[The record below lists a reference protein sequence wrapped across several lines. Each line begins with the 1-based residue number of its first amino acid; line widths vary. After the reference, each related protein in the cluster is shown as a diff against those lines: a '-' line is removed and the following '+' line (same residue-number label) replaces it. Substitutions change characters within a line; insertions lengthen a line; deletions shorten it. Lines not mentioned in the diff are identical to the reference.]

1 MRTEKEVLS
10 HFKKWARKNDLIR
23 AAVLTSSRANPEA
36 EVDFLSDY
44 DIELYVSDLSEFKK
58 SDEWLDE
65 FGTIMVCWP
74 FKPRS
79 TGFKDGNWITRLVLF
94 NDGLRIDFQITDQI
108 KITKDAYNNGYQVLI
123 DKDGI
128 TEGLAEPT
136 YSEFIIK
143 KPEQEEYETLV
154 NEFWWDAYYVPKY
167 LWRDQLP
174 FAKYMLDYTLR
185 YSYLHQ
191 IIDWYIGLE
200 NDWEVETGALGKKF
214 KEYLSKEKWE
224 EWEETYAGADIED
237 NWKAFFKMTDYFR
250 KLAKK
255 IGDKLNYNYPE
266 QVDKEVIKFCR
277 EIKERGSEACDKQEK
292 I

>member
-44 DIELYVSDLSEFKK
+44 DIELYVSDLSGFKK
-58 SDEWLDE
+58 SDEWLNE
-65 FGTIMVCWP
+65 FGSIMVRWP

-94 NDGLRIDFQITDQI
+94 NDGVRIDFQITDHSKI
-108 KITKDAYNNGYQVLI
+108 KRDAYDNGYQVLI

-128 TEGLAEPT
+128 TEELEKPT
-136 YSEFIIK
+136 YSEYIIK

-154 NEFWWDAYYVPKY
+154 NEFWWNAYYVPKY

-185 YSYLHQ
+185 YSFLHK
-191 IIDWYIGLE
+191 IIEWYIGLG
-200 NDWEVETGALGKKF
+200 NGWSVETGAFGKKF
-214 KEYLSKEKWE
+214 KEYLDAELWS
-224 EWEETYAGADIED
+224 EWKKTYAGADLEE
-237 NWKAFFKMTDYFR
+237 NWEAFFRMTDFFR
-250 KLAKK
+250 KLAK
-255 IGDKLNYNYPE
+255 IIATDLDYNYPD
-266 QVDKEVIKFCR
+266 QVDKRVSEFCR
-277 EIKERGSEACDKQEK
+277 EIRKKKRENS
-292 I
+292 

>member
-94 NDGLRIDFQITDQI
+94 NDGLRIDFQITDQLKI
-108 KITKDAYNNGYQVLI
+108 KKDAYDNGYQVLI

-128 TEGLAEPT
+128 TEELAEPT
-136 YSEFIIK
+136 YSEYIIK
-143 KPEQEEYETLV
+143 KPEQEEHKTLV
-154 NEFWWDAYYVPKY
+154 NEFWWNAYYVPKY

-200 NDWEVETGALGKKF
+200 NNWSVETGALGKNSKD
-214 KEYLSKEKWE
+214 YLSKEKWE

-255 IGDKLNYNYPE
+255 IGDKLN
-266 QVDKEVIKFCR
+266 
-277 EIKERGSEACDKQEK
+277 
-292 I
+292 

>member
-10 HFKKWARKNDLIR
+10 HFKKWAESNDLIR
-23 AAVLTSSRANPEA
+23 AAILTSSRANPEA
-36 EVDFLSDY
+36 EIDFLSDY
-44 DIELYVSDLSEFKK
+44 DIEIYVSDLKDFKK
-58 SDEWLDE
+58 SDKWLDV

-79 TGFKDGNWITRLVLF
+79 TGFKDGCWITRLVLF
-94 NDGLRIDFQITDQI
+94 KDGLRIDFQITDQR
-108 KITKDAYNNGYQVLI
+108 KIAEDAYDNGYRILI

-128 TEGLAEPT
+128 TQELAEPT
-136 YSEFIIK
+136 YSEYLIN
-143 KPEQEEYETLV
+143 KPTKDDYETLT
-154 NEFWWDAYYVPKY
+154 NEFWWNAYYVPKY

-191 IIDWYIGLE
+191 IIDWYIGLKNE
-200 NDWEVETGALGKKF
+200 WAVETGAKGKKF
-214 KEYLSKEKWE
+214 KEYLSKEEWK

-237 NWKAFFKMTDYFR
+237 NWRAFFKMTDYFR
-250 KLAKK
+250 KLAQE
-255 IGDKLNYNYPE
+255 IGDKLNYSYPA

-277 EIKERGSEACDKQEK
+277 EIKEKGSESCAKY
-292 I
+292 

>member
-65 FGTIMVCWP
+65 FGTIMVRWP

-94 NDGLRIDFQITDQI
+94 NDGVRIDFQITDHS
-108 KITKDAYNNGYQVLI
+108 KIEKNAYKNGYQVLI

-128 TEGLAEPT
+128 TEELSEPT
-136 YSEFIIK
+136 YSEYIIN

-174 FAKYMLDYTLR
+174 FAKYMLDYSLR
-185 YSYLHQ
+185 YSFLHK
-191 IIDWYIGLE
+191 IIEWYIGLE
-200 NDWEVETGALGKKF
+200 NDWSVETGAFGKKF
-214 KEYLSKEKWE
+214 KEYLEAELWS
-224 EWEETYAGADIED
+224 EWEKTYAGADLEE
-237 NWKAFFKMTDYFR
+237 NWETFFRMTDFFR
-250 KLAKK
+250 KLAK
-255 IGDKLNYNYPE
+255 ILATDLDFRYPD
-266 QVDKEVIKFCR
+266 QVDKRVSEFCR
-277 EIKERGSEACDKQEK
+277 KIREK
-292 I
+292 KRENS

>member
-10 HFKKWARKNDLIR
+10 YFKKWARKNDLIR

-44 DIELYVSDLSEFKK
+44 DIELYVSNLRGFKK

-65 FGTIMVCWP
+65 FGSIMVRWP

-94 NDGLRIDFQITDQI
+94 NDGLRIDFQITEQL
-108 KITKDAYNNGYQVLI
+108 KIEKDAYKNAYQVLI

-128 TEGLAEPT
+128 TKELEKPT

-154 NEFWWDAYYVPKY
+154 NEFWWNAYYVPKY

-200 NDWEVETGALGKKF
+200 NDWAVETGALGKNF
-214 KEYLSKEKWE
+214 KDYLSKEKWKK
-224 EWEETYAGADIED
+224 WEETYAGADIED
-237 NWKAFFKMTDYFR
+237 NWRAFFIMTDYFR
-250 KLAKK
+250 ELARKV
-255 IGDKLNYNYPE
+255 GDKLNYNYPD

-277 EIKERGSEACDKQEK
+277 EIRKRSEDRDKKEK